1 MYQIFTPVIETTKL
15 VAGSIKT
22 LSQRSQ
28 SLEGRGNGNGRNWRT
43 QSAI

>member
-1 MYQIFTPVIETTKL
+1 MYQIFTPVIEITKL

-28 SLEGRGNGNGRNWRT
+28 SLEGCGNGNGRNWRT